1 MKPIWKIRAL
11 AVALIVLFGLGTL
24 VAAYLIFTGRADWN
38 IILAAVTNLGF
49 IIGGAGLLKLKR
61 WSWWLTIVLCSV
73 SIIHLFWQIFTSLTP
88 ETATKQNEMISY
100 VVAGFY
106 LAIAFL
112 LTSDSVRKTF
122 RDAPHESPPKLG

>member
-24 VAAYLIFTGRADWN
+24 VAVYAIFTGRGAPH
-38 IILAAVTNLGF
+38 IIFAAVINLGF
-49 IIGGAGLLKLKR
+49 FIGGVGLLKLKC
-61 WSWWLTIVLCSV
+61 WSWWLTIVLCGV
-73 SIIHLFWQIFTSLTP
+73 SIIQFLWQLFTTLP
-88 ETATKQNEMISY
+88 AETATKQAEIASY

-106 LAIAFL
+106 LGIAFL

-122 RDAPHESPPKLG
+122 REAHDTAA